1 METIDIQNRSFV
13 IRWLGGIKGDKIEY
27 QVKPLKRS
35 VKLEIYKKPRSSLYG
50 NSPST
55 VHIAPDTKALLDYT
69 TKTLNSRSN
78 LGTPDAKSSGESLS
92 SSQDLKRS
100 LTLSNIQQQSQE
112 VPLRERLTM
121 TGFTL
126 VKSVGIIGGNKRESG
141 LLTVRDND
149 YYYAF
154 VLDNTYS
161 KSARKKILFSAAVVD
176 QGEAQNTRNL
186 RFPKSPAL
194 PPQGPFVDLQKDDV
208 LRVEQGRYLQGY
220 LFKKRR
226 KRHQGFKRRFF
237 SLDYKYG
244 TLFYYLSEKNQT
256 CRGEIVI
263 GISIVSAN
271 KKDRLII
278 IDSGMELWALKA
290 RDTITWKIWVEA
302 LQCCFSQRLLEK
314 DDQTLRGKVE
324 EFKRSG
330 GLQFS
335 NSTKPSRLNLEG
347 DISYDLLPDES
358 YEEFALQLNNLQQ
371 RVEECRKESLLYI
384 PDEND
389 SKGQLVSRASTTSL
403 FREKNRELTS
413 VSDSGESLGSILNSS
428 KPSRHQLYQKL
439 CDLELTI
446 SKFVQQ
452 GHVLFKDHL
461 QASRHLR
468 GLKPTTL
475 SLFSND
481 EYFDA
486 TENMEQGVIMLD
498 IDDTEANMNETL
510 SSTMDSE
517 QKLPVFAQREK
528 SPLNE
533 SLSLKSPLK
542 EPPHAYRS
550 PLQDRPSPR
559 KSPLPDQIPVSTAE
573 TADGLQY
580 QQGMEKD
587 LYPLPWNTEVK
598 RRNDVPIQETAPP
611 SILSFMRN
619 NVGKDL
625 SSVAMPVTVN
635 EPVTILQTIAEMFE
649 YADLLTKAANQPEK
663 HSRCLQYISAFAVS
677 CLSIY
682 RDKTRVL
689 RKPFTPLLAETFEL
703 VREDMG
709 YRLIAEKVSHKP
721 LVLAFHVEHEL
732 WECCYTV
739 SPTQKFWGKSMELNN
754 EGTIHLKFKL
764 SGQSFEWVQPTTMLK
779 NLIAGERYVEPI
791 NELEI
796 QSSDGG
802 KAAVT
807 FKNTGMFGGRSEDL
821 TIDIVSPEKDK
832 SQITGKWTE
841 YLKDNETQR
850 TIWKVGQLV
859 PNCKKKYGFTVFT
872 SNLNEITQLERD
884 HLPPTDSRLRPDLKA
899 YEENKID
906 QAENLKLKLEKDQRD
921 RRMRGQDAKPQFF
934 KKTAKNEW
942 RVINGP
948 QNYWERRKR
957 QDWDGITPLW

>member
-1 METIDIQNRSFV
+1 
-13 IRWLGGIKGDKIEY
+13 
-27 QVKPLKRS
+27 
-35 VKLEIYKKPRSSLYG
+35 
-50 NSPST
+50 
-55 VHIAPDTKALLDYT
+55 
-69 TKTLNSRSN
+69 
-78 LGTPDAKSSGESLS
+78 
-92 SSQDLKRS
+92 
-100 LTLSNIQQQSQE
+100 
-112 VPLRERLTM
+112 
-121 TGFTL
+121 
-126 VKSVGIIGGNKRESG
+126 
-141 LLTVRDND
+141 
-149 YYYAF
+149 
-154 VLDNTYS
+154 
-161 KSARKKILFSAAVVD
+161 
-176 QGEAQNTRNL
+176 
-186 RFPKSPAL
+186 
-194 PPQGPFVDLQKDDV
+194 
-208 LRVEQGRYLQGY
+208 
-220 LFKKRR
+220 
-226 KRHQGFKRRFF
+226 
-237 SLDYKYG
+237 
-244 TLFYYLSEKNQT
+244 
-256 CRGEIVI
+256 
-263 GISIVSAN
+263 
-271 KKDRLII
+271 
-278 IDSGMELWALKA
+278 
-290 RDTITWKIWVEA
+290 
-302 LQCCFSQRLLEK
+302 
-314 DDQTLRGKVE
+314 
-324 EFKRSG
+324 
-330 GLQFS
+330 
-335 NSTKPSRLNLEG
+335 
-347 DISYDLLPDES
+347 
-358 YEEFALQLNNLQQ
+358 
-371 RVEECRKESLLYI
+371 
-384 PDEND
+384 
-389 SKGQLVSRASTTSL
+389 
-403 FREKNRELTS
+403 
-413 VSDSGESLGSILNSS
+413 
-428 KPSRHQLYQKL
+428 
-439 CDLELTI
+439 
-446 SKFVQQ
+446 
-452 GHVLFKDHL
+452 
-461 QASRHLR
+461 
-468 GLKPTTL
+468 
-475 SLFSND
+475 
-481 EYFDA
+481 
-486 TENMEQGVIMLD
+486 MLD
-498 IDDTEANMNETL
+498 VDDTEANMNETL

-517 QKLPVFAQREK
+517 QRLPVSAQREK

-550 PLQDRPSPR
+550 PLQNRPSTR
-559 KSPLPDQIPVSTAE
+559 KSPLPDQIPIFTAE
-573 TADGLQY
+573 AADGLQH
-580 QQGMEKD
+580 QQSMGKD

-611 SILSFMRN
+611 SILSFMRK

-649 YADLLTKAANQPEK
+649 YADLLTEAANQPEE

-821 TIDIVSPEKDK
+821 TIDIVSPKKDK

-841 YLKDNETQR
+841 YLKENETQR

-899 YEENKID
+899 YEDNKID
-906 QAENLKLKLEKDQRD
+906 QAENLKLKLEKDQRE

-957 QDWDGITPLW
+957 QDWDGIIPLW